1 MNYQYICDLYKLTH
15 LRDADLRGADL
26 HDADLSGANLR
37 GADLH
42 DANLRGANLRGA
54 DLRGAYLRGA
64 NLSGAN
70 LRDADLRGANLSGT
84 DLRGADLRGA
94 NLSGALGLE
103 FASLSWNGHGERGR
117 MLTAIKIA
125 DDIVFFCGCF
135 QGTLQQ
141 LTNYI
146 TQQGEERYQAS
157 RTKAMNVLMSCL
169 EQQTEK

>member
-15 LRDADLRGADL
+15 LRDADLSGANLRDADLSGADLRGADL
-26 HDADLSGANLR
+26 HDADLSGADLR
-37 GADLH
+37 DADLSGAD
-42 DANLRGANLRGA
+42 LRGANLRG
-54 DLRGAYLRGA
+54 
-64 NLSGAN
+64 
-70 LRDADLRGANLSGT
+70 ADLRGANLSGT